1 MFLFLGLSAGW
12 SVVGCAA
19 IESLDTTSE
28 SFNVVRL
35 SGRSNRLSPLCNSES
50 GLIRNESFNKESPG
64 NTIFFNESVA
74 SESVTRLSFG
84 AAIVSVASGV
94 FLGAGFG
101 RSILNCTGTEYLQR
115 TRMPCSR
122 AGIQL
127 GILRIAVR
135 AAESISARRLRTTVG
150 EVIRPSF
157 STTNCTATTPS
168 RFSFLLVADKPAFV
182 SDN

>member
-64 NTIFFNESVA
+64 NTIFFCN
-74 SESVTRLSFG
+74 
-84 AAIVSVASGV
+84 SGK
-94 FLGAGFG
+94 L
-101 RSILNCTGTEYLQR
+101 
-115 TRMPCSR
+115 
-122 AGIQL
+122 
-127 GILRIAVR
+127 
-135 AAESISARRLRTTVG
+135 
-150 EVIRPSF
+150 
-157 STTNCTATTPS
+157 
-168 RFSFLLVADKPAFV
+168 LLVPYTKDFGIITRF
-182 SDN
+182 

>member
-28 SFNVVRL
+28 SFNAVRL

-74 SESVTRLSFG
+74 SESVPRLSFG

-94 FLGAGFG
+94 FLGG
-101 RSILNCTGTEYLQR
+101 
-115 TRMPCSR
+115 
-122 AGIQL
+122 
-127 GILRIAVR
+127 
-135 AAESISARRLRTTVG
+135 RLRTFYLELYRNRIFAAYSHAVFTGRYPIGHITYCSQGSRVH
-150 EVIRPSF
+150 IS
-157 STTNCTATTPS
+157 SQTTYN
-168 RFSFLLVADKPAFV
+168 RR
-182 SDN
+182 

>member
-74 SESVTRLSFG
+74 SESVKDCLS
-84 AAIVSVASGV
+84 VRQLCQLQVA
-94 FLGAGFG
+94 
-101 RSILNCTGTEYLQR
+101 
-115 TRMPCSR
+115 
-122 AGIQL
+122 
-127 GILRIAVR
+127 
-135 AAESISARRLRTTVG
+135 
-150 EVIRPSF
+150 F
-157 STTNCTATTPS
+157 S
-168 RFSFLLVADKPAFV
+168 
-182 SDN
+182 

>member
-1 MFLFLGLSAGW
+1 MFLFLGLLYRW

-28 SFNVVRL
+28 SFNAVRL

-74 SESVTRLSFG
+74 SESVPRLSFG

-94 FLGAGFG
+94 FLGAASTFYLELY
-101 RSILNCTGTEYLQR
+101 RTEYLQR

-168 RFSFLLVADKPAFV
+168 RFSFLLVADKPVFV